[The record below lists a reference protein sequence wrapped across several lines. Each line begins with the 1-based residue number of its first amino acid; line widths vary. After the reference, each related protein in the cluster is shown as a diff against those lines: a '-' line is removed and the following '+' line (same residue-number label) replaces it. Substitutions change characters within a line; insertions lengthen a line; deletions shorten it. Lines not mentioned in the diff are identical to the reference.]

1 MSRIALLLACLLVWA
16 PALAAL
22 PAAAEE
28 FTVRQKGSMF
38 DPPELTIHAGDKVIF
53 LNDDNRTHNVYSTT
67 EGDAFDTKAQ
77 RPGTQTKITFDV
89 PGIVVVLCAIHFKMK
104 MTIKVQ

>member
-1 MSRIALLLACLLVWA
+1 MSRMVIMLASAFSLV
-16 PALAAL
+16 AL

-28 FTVRQKGSMF
+28 FTVHQKDSVF
-38 DPPELTIHAGDKVIF
+38 EPSELTIHAGDKVIF
-53 LNDDNRTHNVYSTT
+53 LNDDNRTHSVYSLT

-77 RPGTQTKITFDV
+77 RPGTQTEITFDV
-89 PGIVVVLCAIHFKMK
+89 PGTVAVFCAIHLKMK